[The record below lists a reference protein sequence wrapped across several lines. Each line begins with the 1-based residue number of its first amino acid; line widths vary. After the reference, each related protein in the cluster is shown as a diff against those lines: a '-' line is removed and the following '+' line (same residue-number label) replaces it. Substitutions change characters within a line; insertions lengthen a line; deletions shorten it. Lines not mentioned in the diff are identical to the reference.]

1 MSKTWGTTCGVWGD
15 VIVNYGYF
23 LDRIKEGKLL
33 YLGNNDQ
40 IVEFLKCQP
49 NVKDVIKVPIDE
61 EEWQKYWLYTVFPVS
76 YTHLTLPTKRIV

>member
-49 NVKDVIKVPIDE
+49 NVKDVIKVLCLHGISPPR
-61 EEWQKYWLYTVFPVS
+61 WFCFCGL
-76 YTHLTLPTKRIV
+76 R